1 GVVLE
6 REQLAEALKKIDTL
20 SEPLLIHAAGGIGQ
34 TVFMNVLASKVSV
47 DHEIVLFDCFGGGAY
62 RSQEDAR
69 HMPNRGII
77 HIANTLAFRGLCD
90 PMLPDSHDLQS
101 LLGTF
106 RRRLTQCINTLSR
119 VTPGRQ
125 LAIFIDA
132 IDNAEVAANQRTDDC
147 FPIKLL
153 ESFDTNPI
161 SNVKL
166 IVSCRTERKPKTFAR
181 FKEFSLLPFTR
192 LETRLFLETRLA
204 DVTDA

>member
-1 GVVLE
+1 
-6 REQLAEALKKIDTL
+6 
-20 SEPLLIHAAGGIGQ
+20 
-34 TVFMNVLASKVSV
+34 
-47 DHEIVLFDCFGGGAY
+47 
-62 RSQEDAR
+62 
-69 HMPNRGII
+69 
-77 HIANTLAFRGLCD
+77 
-90 PMLPDSHDLQS
+90 
-101 LLGTF
+101 
-106 RRRLTQCINTLSR
+106 
-119 VTPGRQ
+119 

-204 DVTDA
+204 DVTDAEINIAHVRSGGNARVLDYLVNAGRGMLLPSEL